1 MKSIDRFGVT
11 EEQLRS
17 LVAEGL
23 RDGGD
28 WCDLYFED
36 TAYHDLLLRDGVVGS
51 GGYHVDFGCGIRV
64 LKGEKTGYAYAETT
78 DFPSLKSAARA
89 AGSIASTKGVPPPV
103 TPGGL
108 KPLSNFA
115 DGKVPGPAGPLM
127 RTSLRSNCLEAA
139 SAIAGGVETA
149 TASENRSHPRLR
161 KREGPASEGS
171 GRGPASPDVFGG
183 WLPRNEAE
191 AIACYYPELAPWE
204 EAEIAGFVPFLQRI
218 EAGIRARD
226 SRVLKVVAI
235 LSYSV
240 SDVMMFNSLGELTSD
255 HRPLGSLSVQV
266 IFQQG
271 GRTENNTVSRSLRMG
286 AEFISEEVLEDLV
299 SRAVAGMD
307 ARFEARRPKGGQ
319 MSVVMGAGAS
329 GILLHEAMGHAFE
342 ADFNRKGQSIFTDK
356 MGQRICRPGIN
367 ILDDGTLPRSRGACN
382 FDDEGVPGQKTYMV
396 TDGVLTSYLH
406 DRISAGYYGVAPT
419 GNGRRESFRYNP
431 IPRMRATYMESG
443 PDGTKEDLIA
453 SVRKGIYVDQFAN
466 GQVKIG
472 EGDFTF
478 FVKSGFL
485 IEKGRLTM
493 PVKDIN
499 IIGNGPQALADIVAV
514 AGDLKVDEGT
524 WTCGKEQSV
533 AVSCGIPSV
542 LIRNLTVGGE

>member
-1 MKSIDRFGVT
+1 MSSYERFGVT
-11 EEQLRS
+11 EEQLRA

-36 TAYHDLLLRDGVVGS
+36 TSYHDLLLRDGVVGS

-64 LKGEKTGYAYAETT
+64 LKGEKTGYAYAERT
-78 DFPSLKSAARA
+78 DFASLKSAARA
-89 AGSIASTKGVPPPV
+89 AG
-103 TPGGL
+103 
-108 KPLSNFA
+108 
-115 DGKVPGPAGPLM
+115 
-127 RTSLRSNCLEAA
+127 
-139 SAIAGGVETA
+139 AIAA
-149 TASENRSHPRLR
+149 
-161 KREGPASEGS
+161 GS
-171 GRGPASPDVFGG
+171 GTALAAAGSAAPAMAN
-183 WLPRNEAE
+183 L
-191 AIACYYPELAPWE
+191 YPEIEPWE
-204 EAEIAGFVPFLQRI
+204 NADIAGFVPFLQRI

-226 SRVLKVVAI
+226 SRVLKVVAV
-235 LSYSV
+235 LSFSV
-240 SDVMMFNSLGELTSD
+240 SDILMYNSLGETTSD
-255 HRPLGSLSVQV
+255 HRPLGSISVQA
-266 IFQQG
+266 IFRQG
-271 GRTENNTVSRSLRMG
+271 SRTENNTVSRSLRMG
-286 AEFISEEVLEDLV
+286 AEMVSDAVLEDLV
-299 SRAVAGMD
+299 SRAVEGMD
-307 ARFEARRPKGGQ
+307 ARFEAKRPKGGQ
-319 MSVVMGAGAS
+319 MPVVMGAGAS

-342 ADFNRKGQSIFTDK
+342 ADFNRKGQSVFSDR

-367 ILDDGTLPRSRGACN
+367 ILDDATVPASRGACN
-382 FDDEGVPGQKTYMV
+382 YDDEGVPGQKTYMV

-406 DRISAGYYGVAPT
+406 DRISAGWYGVAPT

-431 IPRMRATYMESG
+431 IPRMRTTYMESG
-443 PDGTKEDLIA
+443 PDGTCADLIA

-485 IEKGRLTM
+485 IENGRLTM

-499 IIGNGPQALADIVAV
+499 VIGNGPQALADIEAV
-514 AGDLKVDEGT
+514 AGDLRIDEGT

-542 LIRNLTVGGE
+542 LISQLTVGGD